1 MSVGSNSTE
10 IRCSPTIPDY
20 LIYDEI
26 KRRREK
32 EAWQPERLE
41 MPLYRPEIR
50 RDPLDDEEDGD
61 EEHKS
66 ERGIFI
72 IDMNDLVESSDADWE
87 DGE

>member
-1 MSVGSNSTE
+1 MSVGSNSTD
-10 IRCSPTIPDY
+10 IRCSPSIPDY

-50 RDPLDDEEDGD
+50 RDPIDEEDADD
-61 EEHKS
+61 EKS
-66 ERGIFI
+66 SSDRGVFI
-72 IDMNDLVESSDADWE
+72 IDMNDLVDPSEADWE
-87 DGE
+87 EDN